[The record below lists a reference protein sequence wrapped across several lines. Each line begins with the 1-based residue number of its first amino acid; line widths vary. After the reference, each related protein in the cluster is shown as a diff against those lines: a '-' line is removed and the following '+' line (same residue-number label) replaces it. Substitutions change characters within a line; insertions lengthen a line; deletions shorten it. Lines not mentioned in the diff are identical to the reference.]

1 MHSETH
7 CTEGNPTEGIK
18 ARLAQTHLFHTTSN
32 LPLSSYALTLTKEQ
46 LELAM
51 IADEDLDELRVED
64 SDDSEASDNPKAP
77 PIRKASGLTGQAKA
91 VSWQDRISEE
101 SESSSLEPSD
111 SLASIKSKPAHKA

>member
-1 MHSETH
+1 
-7 CTEGNPTEGIK
+7 
-18 ARLAQTHLFHTTSN
+18 
-32 LPLSSYALTLTKEQ
+32 
-46 LELAM
+46 M

-111 SLASIKSKPAHKA
+111 SLASIKSKPAHKT